1 MVPNKSSESPLTIP
15 INHHWH
21 LGFSNVNSQSM
32 KILDSDSPKRYMI
45 LAVQPSFGDSSSA
58 NPFMVDIQHA
68 DDLKQNQ
75 RVVTSPLSS
84 PSMVDGH
91 WHCRSPAQL
100 APRWPCACCWAPALC
115 LRPCRPCNSTKC
127 RCGIQ
132 WDPGFKDVFRCGN
145 PKSPVGFFVP
155 VKRSHALQCFIVGNS
170 YQLFLPS
177 KVHPFLRWWKSHDQK
192 GERVPVKSSSI
203 ETQKC
208 WCSTRQ

>member
-84 PSMVDGH
+84 PSMVDG
-91 WHCRSPAQL
+91 
-100 APRWPCACCWAPALC
+100 
-115 LRPCRPCNSTKC
+115 N
-127 RCGIQ
+127 
-132 WDPGFKDVFRCGN
+132 
-145 PKSPVGFFVP
+145 
-155 VKRSHALQCFIVGNS
+155 
-170 YQLFLPS
+170 
-177 KVHPFLRWWKSHDQK
+177 
-192 GERVPVKSSSI
+192 
-203 ETQKC
+203 
-208 WCSTRQ
+208 